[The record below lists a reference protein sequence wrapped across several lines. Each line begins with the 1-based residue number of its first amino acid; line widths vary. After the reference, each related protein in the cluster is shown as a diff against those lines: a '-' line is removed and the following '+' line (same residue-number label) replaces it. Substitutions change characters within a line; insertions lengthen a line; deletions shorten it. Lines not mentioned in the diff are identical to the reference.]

1 MTFLEAIKKAKPG
14 QIIKNEI
21 LLCPFR
27 FVILINNTI
36 EAIDCVDSIDTS
48 DMNDT
53 NWEIELEMHK

>member
-1 MTFLEAIKKAKPG
+1 MTFLEAIKEAKPG

-36 EAIDCVDSIDTS
+36 EAIDCGDSIDTS
-48 DMNDT
+48 DMSDT
-53 NWEIELEMHK
+53 NWKIE